1 MINKENNKFHD
12 MKFTIGHNHNNL
24 STTLNKDLE
33 KIGINDDFSNETQL
47 KYEYP
52 VQGKNA
58 KTQLVDAL
66 QESDIGHNYYND
78 TNK

>member
-1 MINKENNKFHD
+1 MINKDNNKFHD

-24 STTLNKDLE
+24 ITTLNKDLE
-33 KIGINDDFSNETQL
+33 KIRINNDFSNETQL

-52 VQGKNA
+52 VQGENA

-66 QESDIGHNYYND
+66 QESDIGHNYYNN